1 MAVNSS
7 QLPSNFLLTDAVP
20 LSAWFWFVTL
30 TDADLS
36 FLRPV
41 QQLIFNSPNMAL
53 DPIDGALACG
63 AVVTTI

>member
-1 MAVNSS
+1 
-7 QLPSNFLLTDAVP
+7 LTDAVP